1 MHPLSGNLED
11 VPPQIEGVKEEERE
25 EFSERKEVLQMAG
38 EGAACADT
46 WATGPRISSLG

>member
-38 EGAACADT
+38 EGADT